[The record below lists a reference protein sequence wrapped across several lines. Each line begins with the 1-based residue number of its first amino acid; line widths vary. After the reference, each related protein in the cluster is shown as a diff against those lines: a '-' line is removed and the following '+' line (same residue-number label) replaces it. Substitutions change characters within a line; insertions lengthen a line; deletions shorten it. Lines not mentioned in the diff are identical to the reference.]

1 MILKMSIWVVLG
13 GLDEV
18 IEILLFYVV
27 NSNVLKAY
35 TSMKSAWDIT
45 MLNLLS
51 NALKISPL
59 NSYVINCRN
68 KIQEFLLS
76 DDDAES

>member
-1 MILKMSIWVVLG
+1 MLG

-18 IEILLFYVV
+18 IEIMLLYSV
-27 NSNVLKAY
+27 NSNVLKVY
-35 TSMKSAWDIT
+35 TSMKSASDIT
-45 MLNLLS
+45 ILNLLS

-59 NSYVINCRN
+59 NSYVINCRK

-76 DDDAES
+76 DDEAES